1 MHISAIET
9 TIDRRLQ
16 NTIQDWFQIISETT
30 VVFKN

>member
-16 NTIQDWFQIISETT
+16 NTTQERFRIISETT
-30 VVFKN
+30 FVFKN